1 MSLDMEKAVEEVFKQ
16 LPSAIKGALISRDGV
31 LLYSN
36 IEKKILKKVM
46 KLFKKHKNVLVN
58 DYEPEELDRNILIF
72 YGLTA
77 DKVFVAHSTL
87 TLPETLVHCRNVI
100 ENLRKKLNELL
111 KDFLEE
117 LGKEVNEEIKQ
128 KYGAIYELSPK
139 YKSVEEVLPLV
150 SWMGATAATIVA
162 NLDKKL
168 SVWQLTLLLQKAG
181 INITFQ
187 ETQEILEDLME
198 KGYVIL
204 STER

>member
-1 MSLDMEKAVEEVFKQ
+1 MLFNMEKVVGEVFKQ
-16 LPSAIKGALISRDGV
+16 LPSAIKGALISRDGA
-31 LLYSN
+31 LIYSS
-36 IEKKILKKVM
+36 IEKKIMKKVM

-58 DYEPEELDRNILIF
+58 DYESEELGEGVLIF

-77 DKVFVAHSTL
+77 DKVFVVHSTL

-100 ENLRKKLNELL
+100 ENLRKKLDELL

-117 LGKEVNEEIKQ
+117 LGEEVDEEIKQ

-139 YKSVEEVLPLV
+139 YRSVEEVLPLV

-168 SVWQLTLLLQKAG
+168 SVWQLTLMLQKAG
-181 INITFQ
+181 INVTFQ
-187 ETQEILEDLME
+187 ETQEILEGLME

-204 STER
+204 SAES